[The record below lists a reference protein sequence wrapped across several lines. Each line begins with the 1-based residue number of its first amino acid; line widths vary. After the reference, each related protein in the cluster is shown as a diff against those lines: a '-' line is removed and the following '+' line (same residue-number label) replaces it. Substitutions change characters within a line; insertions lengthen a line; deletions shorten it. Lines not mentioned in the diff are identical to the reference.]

1 MEIAE
6 LPLDRLKQAAWN
18 PNAMDAQGLARL
30 QESIRRYGWVVPL
43 VVRLLE
49 NGDCEVLSGNQRLTI
64 AQNLGLES
72 VSSVVVDLD
81 DAHARLLAQALNH
94 LHGEDDLG
102 LRAELLRTVLE
113 HLPQEDVLAV
123 LPESAESLTEL
134 AALGQQEMAG
144 CLQEWQQMRAARLRH
159 FSAQLTEDQLAVV
172 HETLEPFVARVSVGE
187 GGNPNRQGLA
197 LLLLCQTYR
206 ELLERRA

>member
-43 VVRLLE
+43 VVRPLE
-49 NGDCEVLSGNQRLTI
+49 NGNYEVMSGNQRLTI
-64 AQNLGLES
+64 AEQLGLES
-72 VSSVVVDLD
+72 ASCVVADLD

-123 LPESAESLTEL
+123 LPESAESLQEL
-134 AALGQQEMAG
+134 AALGQQDLAEY
-144 CLQEWQQMRAARLRH
+144 LQNWRHAKGARLHH
-159 FSAQLTEDQLAVV
+159 FTAQLTSDQLALVRD
-172 HETLEPFVARVSVGE
+172 TLEPFVARVSVGE
-187 GGNPNRQGLA
+187 GGNPNRRGLA
-197 LLLLCQTYR
+197 LLLLCKTYR
-206 ELLERRA
+206 ELREGRA

>member
-6 LPLDRLKQAAWN
+6 LPLDRLKQATWN
-18 PNAMDAQGLARL
+18 PNAMDSQGLARL

-49 NGDCEVLSGNQRLTI
+49 NGEYEVLSGNQRLTI
-64 AQNLGLES
+64 AQKLGLES

-134 AALGQQEMAG
+134 AALGQQDMAAY
-144 CLQEWQQMRAARLRH
+144 LEEWQHTRAARLRH
-159 FSAQLTEDQLAVV
+159 FSAQLTEDQLALVR
-172 HETLEPFVARVSVGE
+172 ETLEPFVARVSVGE

-206 ELLERRA
+206 ELLEGSV

>member
-1 MEIAE
+1 MEIVE

-18 PNAMDAQGLARL
+18 PNSMNARDLARL
-30 QESIRRYGWVVPL
+30 QESITRYGWVVPL
-43 VVRLLE
+43 VVRPLE
-49 NGDCEVLSGNQRLTI
+49 NGSYEVMSGSQRLTI
-64 AQNLGLES
+64 AEQLGLES
-72 VSSVVVDLD
+72 ASCVVADLD

-134 AALGQQEMAG
+134 AALGQQDMAAY
-144 CLQEWQQMRAARLRH
+144 LEEWQHTRAARLRH
-159 FSAQLTEDQLAVV
+159 FSAQLTEDQLALVR
-172 HETLEPFVARVSVGE
+172 ETLEPFVARVSVGE
-187 GGNPNRQGLA
+187 GGNPNRRGLA
-197 LLLLCQTYR
+197 LVLLCKTYR
-206 ELLERRA
+206 ELRDSRA

>member
-18 PNAMDAQGLARL
+18 PNGMDAQGLARL

-49 NGDCEVLSGNQRLTI
+49 NGTYEVLSGNQRLTI
-64 AQNLGLES
+64 AQGLGLES
-72 VSSVVVDLD
+72 ASSVVVDLD

-134 AALGQQEMAG
+134 AALGQQDMAAY
-144 CLQEWQQMRAARLRH
+144 LEEWQHTRAARLRH
-159 FSAQLTEDQLAVV
+159 FSAQLTEDQLALVR
-172 HETLEPFVARVSVGE
+172 ETLEPFVARVSVGE

-206 ELLERRA
+206 ELLEGSV

>member
-1 MEIAE
+1 METVE
-6 LPLDRLKQAAWN
+6 LPLDRLQAAGWN
-18 PNAMDAQGLARL
+18 PNAMTAKGLARL

-49 NGDCEVLSGNQRLTI
+49 NGTHEVLSGNQRLTI
-64 AQNLGLES
+64 AQQLGLES

-134 AALGQQEMAG
+134 AALGQQDMAAY
-144 CLQEWQQMRAARLRH
+144 LEEWQHTRAARLRH
-159 FSAQLTEDQLAVV
+159 FSAQLTEDQLALVR
-172 HETLEPFVARVSVGE
+172 ETLEPFVARVSVGE

-206 ELLERRA
+206 ELLEGSV